1 MELIRSNR
9 TEILADALASRVCDE
24 PLGPFETEAIVVQ
37 SLGMERWLTLALA
50 ERLGIWSNPS
60 FPFPRAVIE
69 QLLGNLLAGSSDQ
82 AKAYEPGRLKWTLAE
97 LLRESAPTDLRSY
110 LGEPLNTDRLLQLAH
125 GLSEV
130 FDRYVVYRPDLVK
143 RWNAG
148 EEMCW
153 QADLWRR
160 VVNRLGPH
168 DLASRIEMALPALR
182 AGRGGDRLKLR
193 RLHLFSLE
201 TLPPLFLQFFADLSL
216 SIPTTLYLLE
226 PCSEHVGEV
235 GLATQLSLPLPTQG
249 EAEHPLVSNLGRLSR
264 DFQQLLLTVDDR
276 VRRRSD
282 LFEAPARQRLL
293 TSLQADLLE
302 IRGLPDRGC
311 RPSIDPSDRSISI
324 HACAGPMRE
333 AQLIRDLICAALE
346 DDHSLQP
353 EDVVVMTPDLETYAP
368 AFRAV
373 FGQDEA
379 PRIPFEVH
387 DRKTRDDVSFYDELL
402 ALLGVLDSRFSVL
415 DLVRLMDSGA
425 MRSEF
430 RFTPHERTRLA
441 DLLSAA
447 GVRWGID
454 GKHRA
459 ELEFPEEDMHT
470 WRAGLGRLFLGFAS
484 MPQAMEAF
492 EGLLP
497 RGELS
502 LGDAELVARLSRLCE
517 VLFDFRACI
526 WKPLGVSAWTDQV
539 EQLSRLVFSGEDS
552 RSNAARILEAALHE
566 IRDRAERGGFTGT
579 ISLKTLRRELRS
591 LLLVETPAAG
601 FLHRGVTLTELVP
614 LRSVPFR
621 VVCLIGM
628 GEDCF
633 PRGDDRPSFDLTR
646 QERRPGDRNQRED
659 DRHCFM
665 QALLCARDRLIV
677 TYSAPPSGLRIG
689 ASSSPIVW
697 ELTETVNRYYQG
709 GDGQPVLETTVHPT
723 HPFDSRYFDRSGLP
737 QSYSQRYLSI
747 ACGAAE
753 PRVDR
758 SKIELRAEPRTGAA
772 APEGAISVGEL
783 ASWLWNP
790 TAAFIDRVLRARFDD
805 SELYEPTGALTTL
818 GALEASRVGNGALRA
833 GLRGKPLEDYLAAA
847 PELPDGN
854 WGALQRRRLAREVD
868 AVSDLGRRLQ
878 GEHEARAEL
887 VAADLD
893 RVVLEG
899 RLDGL
904 CPGQRIVR
912 RFTKPG
918 RRAEL
923 AVWIEH
929 LLMQA
934 VGGST
939 LPHTTHLVLR
949 GTEARASLV
958 SFRSVADPRH
968 ELDELLALYDASKE
982 APLPLLETAS
992 WTFAERREREGRDK
1006 AILAAKSEL
1015 GKQRRWDQRLA
1026 YVLGRDDPFEDA
1038 GWADAFET
1046 AALACYGPLLA
1057 HRSVR

>member
-9 TEILADALASRVCDE
+9 TEILADALASRVRDE

-69 QLLGNLLAGSSDQ
+69 LLLGDLLAGSSDQ
-82 AKAYEPGRLKWTLAE
+82 AKAYEPSRLKWTLAE

-110 LGEPLNTDRLLQLAH
+110 LGEPLNTDRLLQLASS
-125 GLSEV
+125 LSEV
-130 FDRYVVYRPDLVK
+130 YDRYVVYRPDLVK
-143 RWNAG
+143 RWNKG
-148 EEMCW
+148 EEMRW

-182 AGRGGDRLKLR
+182 SGRAGDRLQLR

-201 TLPPLFLQFFADLSL
+201 TLPPLFLRFFADLSL
-216 SIPTTLYLLE
+216 SISTTLYLLE
-226 PCSEHVGEV
+226 PCSEHVGEFAL
-235 GLATQLSLPLPTQG
+235 GPQLSLPLAMHVG
-249 EAEHPLVSNLGRLSR
+249 VEHPLVSNLGRLSR

-282 LFEAPARQRLL
+282 LFAAPASQSLL
-293 TSLQADLLE
+293 TSLQADILE
-302 IRGLPDRGC
+302 VRALPDRSC
-311 RPSIDPSDRSISI
+311 RPSIDPSDQSISI

-333 AQLIRDLICAALE
+333 VQLIRDLVCAALE

-387 DRKTRDDVSFYDELL
+387 DRKTRDDAFFYDELL
-402 ALLGVLDSRFSVL
+402 ALLGVLESRFSVL

-425 MRSEF
+425 MRAEF
-430 RFTPHERTRLA
+430 RFTPPERTRLTE
-441 DLLSAA
+441 LLSAA

-459 ELEFPEEDMHT
+459 ELDFPAEDMHT

-484 MPQAMEAF
+484 MPQATEAF

-497 RGELS
+497 RGEPS
-502 LGDAELVARLSRLCE
+502 LADAELVARLSRLCE
-517 VLFDFRACI
+517 VLFDFRSRMR
-526 WKPLGVSAWTDQV
+526 KPLGVSAWTDHV
-539 EQLSRLVFSGEDS
+539 EQLCRLIFSGEDS
-552 RSNAARILEAALHE
+552 RSNASRILGTALDE
-566 IRDRAERGGFTGT
+566 LRDRAERSGFSGA
-579 ISLKTLRRELRS
+579 ISLKTLRRELGS
-591 LLLVETPAAG
+591 LLLLETPAVG

-621 VVCLIGM
+621 IVCLIGM
-628 GEDCF
+628 GEECF

-646 QERRPGDRNQRED
+646 RERRPGDRNKRED

-665 QALLCARDRLIV
+665 QALLCARDRLII
-677 TYSAPPSGLRIG
+677 TYCAPPAGLRIG

-697 ELTETVNRYYQG
+697 ELSETVNRYYQRPEG
-709 GDGQPVLETTVHPT
+709 HPALETTAHPL

-747 ACGAAE
+747 ARAAAE

-758 SKIELRAEPRTGAA
+758 PKIELRTEPPTEVA
-772 APEGAISVGEL
+772 APEKAVSVGEL

-790 TAAFIDRVLRARFDD
+790 MATFIDRILRARFDE
-805 SELYEPTGALTTL
+805 SELYEPTGALTML
-818 GALEASRVGNGALRA
+818 GALEASKVGNGALRA
-833 GLRGKPLEDYLAAA
+833 GLRGKRLEDYLAAT
-847 PELPDGN
+847 PEFPDGN

-868 AVSDLGRRLQ
+868 AVSELGRRLQ
-878 GEHEARAEL
+878 AEHEGRAEH
-887 VAADLD
+887 VTADLD

-904 CPGQRIVR
+904 CPGQRVVQ

-934 VGGST
+934 VGST

-949 GTEARASLV
+949 GAEARASLV
-958 SFRSVADPRH
+958 SFGAVADPRH

-992 WTFAERREREGRDK
+992 WVFAERHEREGRDK
-1006 AILAAKSEL
+1006 AIHAAKSEL
-1015 GKQRRWDQRLA
+1015 SKQRRWDQRLA

-1038 GWADAFET
+1038 GWTDAFGT